1 MNLQNKK
8 KASSARA
15 GAEQQKEVELK
26 LHTDP
31 EGMAILL
38 ETPRLLAAARDGKR
52 THMHAVYYDT
62 PTMTLNERGACLRVR
77 DEDGRYVQT
86 VKSAGR
92 RAGTMDRE
100 ERKVE
105 VPGFEPHPEWL
116 DTVTAVAGLDGDQ
129 CGELRAVFTTKYDR
143 LVSLLTYCNDDGRS
157 SLIEIAC
164 DRGVIRSDA
173 GELPILEIELEL
185 LQGDPGA
192 LYDLALELHQHY
204 PLHVGTRS
212 KSDRGYGLISGAP
225 PPWRTSEKPALPFE
239 ITIDDAI
246 ATVFR
251 TGFSNWLTN
260 EAAAVDGS
268 DPEGVHQMRVA
279 LRRLRSALV
288 VFGHFLPDEQ
298 AKWLKTECRWLADC
312 LGPARDLDVF
322 LTEILDPVVEAN
334 PGDRGLLGLHHR
346 AETARAIAYETL
358 RHAIHSPRYGRF
370 VLDFGRWLERNAW
383 RHHRSKK
390 EAKRLE
396 QPLKKRAAKLLSRQ
410 HRDVMALG
418 EHVVTGTDE
427 QRHDLR
433 IAIKKLRYSI
443 DYMPA
448 DKTDRRR
455 RQFRQDLSRLQDDL
469 GVMNDIAVTEARLES
484 LIADGV
490 DGDAGHELV
499 RAAGQVLGWWGGIGQ
514 QRKADLGDAWEQ
526 FQSREPFWMEAV

>member
-1 MNLQNKK
+1 MNLQDKK
-8 KASSARA
+8 KTSSVRA
-15 GAEQQKEVELK
+15 DDEQQKEIELK
-26 LHTDP
+26 LRTDA

-62 PTMTLNERGACLRVR
+62 PALTLYERGACLRVR
-77 DEDGRYVQT
+77 DEGGRFVQT

-116 DTVTAVAGLDGDQ
+116 DTVSAVADLEGDQ
-129 CGELRAVFTTKYDR
+129 CADLRPVFTTKYDR
-143 LVSLLTYCNDDGRS
+143 LVNLLTYEDSDGRS

-164 DRGVIRSDA
+164 DRGIVTSEG
-173 GELPILEIELEL
+173 GEAPILEIELEL

-192 LYDLALELHQHY
+192 LYGLALELHQLY
-204 PLHVGTRS
+204 PLHVETRS

-225 PPWRTSEKPALPFE
+225 PPWRTSEKPSLPMD
-239 ITIDDAI
+239 ISIGDAI

-251 TGFSNWLTN
+251 TGFSNWLIN
-260 EAAAVDGS
+260 EAAAVDGT

-288 VFGHFLPDEQ
+288 VFGRFLPGEQ
-298 AKWLKTECRWLADC
+298 AKWLKAECRWLAGC
-312 LGPARDLDVF
+312 LGPSRDLDVF
-322 LTEILDPVVEAN
+322 LAEILDPVVMAN
-334 PGDRGLLGLHHR
+334 PGDRGLLGIHHR
-346 AETARAIAYETL
+346 AEAARTHAYETL
-358 RHAIHSPRYGRF
+358 RHAINSPRYGRF

-383 RHHRSKK
+383 RDQISKK
-390 EAKRLE
+390 DAKRLE
-396 QPLKKRAAKLLSRQ
+396 HPLKRRAAKLLSRQ
-410 HRDVMALG
+410 YRDVMTLG
-418 EHVVTGTDE
+418 EHVVSGTDE

-448 DKTDRRR
+448 DKSDKRRR
-455 RQFRQDLSRLQDDL
+455 PFRQSLSRLQDDL
-469 GVMNDIAVTEARLES
+469 GVMNDIAVTEERLES
-484 LIADGV
+484 LTAGGADGDV
-490 DGDAGHELV
+490 GPDMI
-499 RAAGQVLGWWGGIGQ
+499 RAAGQVLGWWGGLGQ
-514 QRKADLGDAWEQ
+514 QRKADLGAAWEE
-526 FQSREPFWMEAV
+526 FQSREPFWLEAM